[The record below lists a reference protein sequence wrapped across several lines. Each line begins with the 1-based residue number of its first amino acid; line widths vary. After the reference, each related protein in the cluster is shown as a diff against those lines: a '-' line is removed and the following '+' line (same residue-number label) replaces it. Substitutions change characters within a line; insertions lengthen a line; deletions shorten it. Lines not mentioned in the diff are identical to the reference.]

1 MAAESHNQHKS
12 VVPVSFRNWKGVHT
26 HQLYL
31 WKGDFKQRAVH
42 GLDKESFVE
51 EMKMLLSFHRID
63 PAFGMQMFLIRHSSS
78 RQSLCFDKPFQA
90 NAFTR
95 VVPFCWVC
103 GALLS
108 EYVSSDRESEEQR
121 FHAITGNQQ
130 MKQDS
135 WVCESI
141 VFVRC
146 RKCEQMRRADFV
158 HIHPLPYY
166 LAIDGIP
173 SLLLSSMHR
182 TQWCPLCSH
191 LLTYFNQQK
200 QSAPRSPVFDDAT
213 KRVLELRNYMSKK
226 VCVHLSLCCS
236 WKRSKSEK
244 KQANLCDVHFVLTC
258 L

>member
-31 WKGDFKQRAVH
+31 WKGDFKQSAVH

-95 VVPFCWVC
+95 VVPFCWIC

-121 FHAITGNQQ
+121 FHAIAGNQQ
-130 MKQDS
+130 IKQELDS
-135 WVCESI
+135 V
-141 VFVRC
+141 
-146 RKCEQMRRADFV
+146 
-158 HIHPLPYY
+158 Y
-166 LAIDGIP
+166 
-173 SLLLSSMHR
+173 
-182 TQWCPLCSH
+182 
-191 LLTYFNQQK
+191 
-200 QSAPRSPVFDDAT
+200 
-213 KRVLELRNYMSKK
+213 
-226 VCVHLSLCCS
+226 
-236 WKRSKSEK
+236 
-244 KQANLCDVHFVLTC
+244 QANDKLNMELNNAQKDLESYSLENSELKMKNQFKRKLPKKKYR
-258 L
+258 LMIK